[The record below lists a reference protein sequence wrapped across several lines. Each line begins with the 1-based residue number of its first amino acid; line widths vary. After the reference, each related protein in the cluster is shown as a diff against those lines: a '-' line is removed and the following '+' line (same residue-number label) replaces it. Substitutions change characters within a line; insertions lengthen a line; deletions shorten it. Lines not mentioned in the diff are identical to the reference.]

1 MATVAGTMSDKVVT
15 LDSPASRSDVMN
27 DIPAEVAGDAR
38 SFKCEEI
45 VAPRVTSRNSTVNVT
60 STADPPPGTAISE
73 RRLFEMLSLML
84 TLTLSTS
91 RVIDTAFGDTTKAS
105 AIDVLNAARPDD

>member
-60 STADPPPGTAISE
+60 STADPPPDTAISE
-73 RRLFEMLSLML
+73 RRLSLM
-84 TLTLSTS
+84 LTLSTS